1 MCFVDKK
8 ITITITYQEDVS
20 EEREEYDPLDVR
32 RLSCRLC
39 F

>member
-1 MCFVDKK
+1 MSLVGKQ
-8 ITITITYQEDVS
+8 ITIIITYQEDVS